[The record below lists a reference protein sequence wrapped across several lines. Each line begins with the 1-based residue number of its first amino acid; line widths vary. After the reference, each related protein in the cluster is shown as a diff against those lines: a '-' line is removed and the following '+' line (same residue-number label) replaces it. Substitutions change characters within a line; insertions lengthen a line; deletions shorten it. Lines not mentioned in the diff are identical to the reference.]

1 MSWTPQDGAGAAG
14 SPESQQHRT
23 MPGDEA
29 RPDPHELAKQ
39 SQETSLNARVY
50 AAGAMAKLGPSSANV
65 VVIVT
70 LRTSQFPKRGRSTLS
85 AVTRDD
91 V

>member
-1 MSWTPQDGAGAAG
+1 
-14 SPESQQHRT
+14 
-23 MPGDEA
+23 
-29 RPDPHELAKQ
+29 
-39 SQETSLNARVY
+39 
-50 AAGAMAKLGPSSANV
+50 MAKLGPSSANV

-91 V
+91 VWSPWPAGSKRTCAVTNYFVIVLATYAVLGRATPPSLPPAPAPSVGDL